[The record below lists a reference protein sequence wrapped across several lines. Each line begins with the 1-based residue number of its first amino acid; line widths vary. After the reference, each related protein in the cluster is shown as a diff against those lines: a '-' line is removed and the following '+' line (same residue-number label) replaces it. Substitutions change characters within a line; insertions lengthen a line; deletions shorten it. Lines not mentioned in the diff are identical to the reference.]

1 MTDKFKAQQETF
13 LKAVNGFGG
22 NPPTFKFDS
31 AHAKIILVE
40 APSMFIERL
49 VESGAK
55 LSLTRDGIIVYYYD
69 TESL

>member
-1 MTDKFKAQQETF
+1 MTDKFKGQQQAF
-13 LKAVNGFGG
+13 LKNVNSFGG

-40 APSMFIERL
+40 APPMFIEIL
-49 VESGAK
+49 VESGAS
-55 LSLTRDGIIVYYYD
+55 LSLTRDGIFVYYYN